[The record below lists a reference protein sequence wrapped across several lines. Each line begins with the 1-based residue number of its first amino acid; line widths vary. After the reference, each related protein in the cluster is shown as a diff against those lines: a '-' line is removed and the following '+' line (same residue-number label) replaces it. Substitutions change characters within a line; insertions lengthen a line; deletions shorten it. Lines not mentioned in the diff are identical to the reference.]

1 MQMKVK
7 ANTKPLPEEL
17 NTLSRNVLDAAY
29 KVHTAFGP
37 GLLENVYELFLVHE
51 LKQRGLNVHR
61 QVPIDLEM
69 DGFKLEGGLRLD
81 VLVENELILELK
93 AVESLEPVH
102 TAQVLTYLKLTRKR
116 LGLLINFNVTHLKT
130 GIRRVVL

>member
-1 MQMKVK
+1 MKMK

-17 NTLSRNVLDAAY
+17 NALSRNVLDAAY
-29 KVHTAFGP
+29 KVHTTFGP
-37 GLLENVYELFLVHE
+37 GLLENVYELFLVYE
-51 LKQRGLNVHR
+51 LKQRGLTVHR
-61 QVPIDLEM
+61 QVPINLEM

-102 TAQVLTYLKLTRKR
+102 MAQVLTYLKLTGKR